1 MIIASHTLSRL
12 VAPILVRTRD
22 YVDEQGPKY
31 RFYSFFL
38 HAKYLVTWPRVLFAT
53 VTSFLVAYVA
63 YGFVKA
69 VCLVSAVMVMA
80 FFSGRYAGK

>member
-69 VCLVSAVMVMA
+69 VCLVSAVMVLA
-80 FFSGRYAGK
+80 FFTGRYAGE